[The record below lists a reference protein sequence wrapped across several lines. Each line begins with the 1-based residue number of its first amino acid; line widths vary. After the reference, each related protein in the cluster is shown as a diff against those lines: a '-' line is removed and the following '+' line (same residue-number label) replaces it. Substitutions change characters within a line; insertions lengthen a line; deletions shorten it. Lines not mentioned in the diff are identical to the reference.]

1 MSQCRT
7 GLLLAGLAV
16 AAGGLFAA
24 CNPELRLVTP
34 PPPDSVGSDTT
45 GTMPRDTSG
54 RDTTGGNVQR
64 AALVVTARAVAQ
76 SSSDVPLFQ
85 DLGWSQGPLADGQV
99 EASRRGSSDQ
109 VAGVTDSAGEVRFT
123 DLLPGTW
130 DVSVLRLLT
139 AEERARLRPELKDVT
154 GFAGGGVVTL
164 RAPERTVALNASAG
178 RRGSLVISEIYF
190 SWPFINDNSYVNATY
205 LELYNNAD
213 TTIYLDGKLV
223 GFGPLWLRDFGQGAR
238 GFFPCSLT
246 VQWQTDSAGL
256 WSPNLI
262 RLPGTGTQYP
272 LAPGTAAVIAT
283 DAIDHSA
290 VDSRLPNLANAR
302 FESVGS
308 ADVDNPAV
316 PNTMTIVEEFLS
328 FLGRGMIF
336 RLDLGAIFFV
346 ADTVDLT
353 TVPFMRPGNYNNSI
367 PRIPRERILDV
378 FTSIAARSISDPLG
392 GDEKYCAQ
400 SISPVFDLQRGRFND
415 GEGYYSIARKSL
427 GLFGGQI
434 LLQRTKTSARDFERI
449 DSLTPGRVR

>member
-16 AAGGLFAA
+16 AAGGLLAA

-34 PPPDSVGSDTT
+34 PPPDSLSSDTT
-45 GTMPRDTSG
+45 GTMPGDTSSQ
-54 RDTTGGNVQR
+54 DTTGGNVQR
-64 AALVVTARAVAQ
+64 ATLVVTARIVAQ
-76 SSSDVPLFQ
+76 SSSDFQLLQ
-85 DLGWSQGPLADGQV
+85 DLGWSEGPLVGGQV
-99 EASRRGSSDQ
+99 EASRRASSDQ
-109 VAGVTDSAGEVRFT
+109 VAGVTDSAGQVRFAE
-123 DLLPGTW
+123 LLPGTW

-139 AEERARLRPELKDVT
+139 PEERARLRPELRDVT
-154 GFAGGGVVTL
+154 GFAGARDATL
-164 RAPERTVALNASAG
+164 RAPERTVPLLAIAG

-205 LELYNNAD
+205 LELYNNSD

-223 GFGPLWLRDFGQGAR
+223 GKGPAWLRDFGQTQR

-262 RLPGTGTQYP
+262 RLPGGGTQYP
-272 LAPGTAAVIAT
+272 LAPGAAAVIAT

-290 VDSRLPNLANAR
+290 VDARLPNLTNAR
-302 FESVGS
+302 FESIGS
-308 ADVDNPAV
+308 TDVDNPSV
-316 PNTMTIVEEFLS
+316 PNATIVVQEFLT
-328 FLGRGMIF
+328 FLGRGVIF
-336 RLDLGAIFFV
+336 RVSTGSIFFV
-346 ADTVDLT
+346 ADPVNLT
-353 TVPFMRPGNYNNSI
+353 AVPWMRPGTYNNTI

-400 SISPVFDLQRGRFND
+400 SISPVFDFQRGRFND
-415 GEGYYSIARKSL
+415 GEGYYSVARKSL
-427 GLFGGQI
+427 GVFDGRV
-434 LLQRTKTSARDFERI
+434 LLLRTKTSARDFERV
-449 DSLTPGRVR
+449 DSLTPGRVP